1 MAHACG
7 VLLLVSMLAF
17 LFADL
22 APGDPFSAERLN
34 PRLSDETLDAWRAR
48 AGADFHKKTLEI
60 LNARG
65 IYHPT
70 FQSYAIEFTTND
82 QDDVTE
88 DSIREEL
95 RKAGGADYGTGTRN
109 N

>member
-1 MAHACG
+1 M
-7 VLLLVSMLAF
+7 
-17 LFADL
+17 
-22 APGDPFSAERLN
+22 
-34 PRLSDETLDAWRAR
+34 TL
-48 AGADFHKKTLEI
+48 
-60 LNARG
+60 
-65 IYHPT
+65 T